1 VLYFTEPCSTEQMF
15 LIFIYF
21 THAPPCKLIACHIA
35 LCFDRIRQCI
45 LVVNV
50 TVNSVHWCDWCVGLR
65 WKC

>member
-1 VLYFTEPCSTEQMF
+1 MV

-21 THAPPCKLIACHIA
+21 MHAPPCKLIACHIA

-50 TVNSVHWCDWCVGLR
+50 TVYSVHWCDWCIDLR